1 MTAATQGPIA
11 GRRRLSTV
19 LRRAREE
26 LGYTQEQVAAAM
38 DWSLSKIIRI
48 EKGSVG
54 VSTSD
59 LRSLLNHYG
68 VSQPDEV
75 QRLIELA
82 RISRARPWWA
92 PFREQLPS
100 HSFETLLGL
109 ESAASSIDIF
119 HISVIPGLFQTD
131 AYIEAFGE
139 NAQRAL
145 LSEEAARVR
154 AEVRRHRQK
163 EVFTSDNQ
171 QRFTALLDEA
181 TLRRVAAGP
190 TVMREQLA
198 HLIDLAVRPNFSIR
212 IIPFTAGPYVDSG
225 SFMVLSFPDDTD
237 PAVVYVENAW
247 FDAILE
253 SEQEVDYYRRLFA
266 ALEEKALGED
276 ASIDLIRRVAAE
288 FS

>member
-19 LRRAREE
+19 LRRTREE
-26 LGYTQEQVAAAM
+26 LGYTQEQVATAM

-48 EKGSVG
+48 EKGAVG

-59 LRSLLNHYG
+59 LRSLLGHYG
-68 VSQPDEV
+68 VDQPERV
-75 QRLIELA
+75 QSLIELA
-82 RISRARPWWA
+82 RISRVRPWWA

-100 HSFETLLGL
+100 QSFETLLGL
-109 ESAASSIDIF
+109 EGAASSIDIF
-119 HISVIPGLFQTD
+119 NISIIPGLFQTE

-145 LSEEAARVR
+145 LSEETARVR
-154 AEVRRHRQK
+154 AEIRRHRQAD
-163 EVFTSDNQ
+163 FNAGDS

-190 TVMREQLA
+190 HVMREQLA
-198 HLIDLAVRPNFSIR
+198 HLADLARRPNISIR

-225 SFMVLSFPDDTD
+225 SFKVLSFPDDSD

-266 ALEEKALGED
+266 ALREKALGDD
-276 ASIDLIRRVAAE
+276 ASIDLIRRVADE